1 MLTDENEEN
10 RISSDDHKSITFEDF
25 ILMNDL
31 DLDEETNTTNT
42 EDNKRKSAEDVNQ
55 SRMKK
60 VRMDAGGDSSNPEN
74 SSSPVSERYPYLDLP
89 PSLPP
94 YLLNDEPFTPHSDLQ
109 LQLVQH
115 GYPSLAAA
123 KALYWTGN
131 TSLETGGNVL
141 KQVNCAFTDQIIHSC
156 DLVEVSR
163 PEHLEHA
170 AVPGDRNDEGGPG
183 DEKQRCPGQT
193 LLQRLGIRQHQG

>member
-10 RISSDDHKSITFEDF
+10 RSSSDDHKPISYEDF

-31 DLDEETNTTNT
+31 DLDEETSQTYT
-42 EDNKRKSAEDVNQ
+42 EDNKRKSAEDINQ

-60 VRMDAGGDSSNPEN
+60 VRMDAAGDNSNPED

-131 TSLETGGNVL
+131 TCLEAGGNIF
-141 KQVNCAFTDQIIHSC
+141 N
-156 DLVEVSR
+156 
-163 PEHLEHA
+163 
-170 AVPGDRNDEGGPG
+170 
-183 DEKQRCPGQT
+183 
-193 LLQRLGIRQHQG
+193 LLNPFKCV

>member
-1 MLTDENEEN
+1 MMLTDENEEN

-60 VRMDAGGDSSNPEN
+60 VRVDASGDSSNPED

-131 TSLETGGNVL
+131 SCLETGGIILNLLL
-141 KQVNCAFTDQIIHSC
+141 KPLNLSVF
-156 DLVEVSR
+156 
-163 PEHLEHA
+163 
-170 AVPGDRNDEGGPG
+170 
-183 DEKQRCPGQT
+183 
-193 LLQRLGIRQHQG
+193 

>member
-10 RISSDDHKSITFEDF
+10 RNSSDEHKSITFEDF
-25 ILMNDL
+25 VLMNDL
-31 DLDEETNTTNT
+31 DLYEETNTNT

-60 VRMDAGGDSSNPEN
+60 VRVDAAGDSSNPEN

-131 TSLETGGNVL
+131 SCLETGGIILNFLL
-141 KQVNCAFTDQIIHSC
+141 KPLNLSVFID
-156 DLVEVSR
+156 
-163 PEHLEHA
+163 
-170 AVPGDRNDEGGPG
+170 
-183 DEKQRCPGQT
+183 
-193 LLQRLGIRQHQG
+193 